1 MSYIFVLFLE
11 LLEDT
16 ISDSLLSGFL
26 KLKTRRL
33 IFRIALSFL
42 EAILCCERVCQL
54 TWVQRGPGVQ
64 HCGSQATANTNP
76 QQQWGRHHI

>member
-1 MSYIFVLFLE
+1 MNYIFVLLPE

-16 ISDSLLSGFL
+16 ISASLSSGFL

-33 IFRIALSFL
+33 IHRIALNCL
-42 EAILCCERVCQL
+42 EAIPCCERVRQL

-76 QQQWGRHHI
+76 QQQWGRRHI